1 MHRAARICI
10 AEVEELVEP
19 GQIKP
24 EDVHLPGIF
33 VDRILMGE
41 AYSRRVWK
49 LAAAGDD
56 ADMAAYLNQFE
67 SEYS

>member
-1 MHRAARICI
+1 MYRAARICI

-49 LAAAGDD
+49 LATAGDD
-56 ADMAAYLNQFE
+56 ADMAAFLNQFE